1 MSKSVVINLGHG
13 NLCDGFPKVTIQ
25 LWTFSQP
32 LREQFIGSL
41 PPAPNLIELYQ
52 KWQLTYYSLCKSVY
66 LRSRLAGEDDELEID
81 EGAITN
87 VSTVE
92 FEDLCQ
98 QLQESMNAWLKSE
111 SILNTSRQLRTL
123 LNPTEEI
130 RIILETDNEIIRRI
144 PWYRCDLFNDYPH
157 AEIALS
163 QSEYKRPKLSQL
175 QVHRKTVRIL
185 AILGNSEGIS
195 LEVESEFIK
204 NFPGA
209 EPVFL
214 VNPTRQE
221 FNTQLWDSAGW
232 DLLFFAGHSHSEG
245 ETGRIY
251 INENKTNNSLTIEQ
265 LEEALKAAIDN
276 GLRLAIFNSCDGLGL
291 ANALQKLN
299 FSTVVVMREP
309 VPNFVAQEF
318 FKYFLQVFAQEQLP
332 LHLSVQQARRKLHG
346 LEDDFPGASWLPV
359 ICINPAA
366 EPPTWLQLSEKTL
379 HSHLDQN
386 TKIRATSKYQDWGE
400 AIDASVFYG
409 RTEELTTLRQ
419 WIIKEDCRLITL
431 IGMGGIG
438 KTTLSVK
445 LAHFLE
451 DEFEYLIWRSLRN
464 APSIHELLSDL
475 INFLSNQQQT
485 VLPETLDGKISCVI
499 KYLRNSRCLLVLDNG
514 ESILCN
520 DKRAGAYRQGYEGY
534 EQLFRCLGESKHQSC
549 LVLTSREKPRG
560 ISVKEGINSP
570 IRSLRLFGLT
580 QGEGQE
586 ILAEKGFCVSEEQC
600 RSLVEYY
607 AGNPLALKIVATT
620 IAELFDGNTAQF
632 LQQGTIIFGDISD
645 LLDQQFNRLSILEK
659 QVMYWLTINRKWV
672 SFPELQADMIP
683 AVSLRDLLETL
694 ESLQSRSLIEKKSGK
709 FTQQPVVMEY
719 VIDTF
724 IEQICQEIETQEIAL
739 FNRCAL
745 IKSQAK
751 DYVISAQIRLIL
763 KPVADKL
770 LTLFGHRENIQISL
784 NQLLS
789 KLRSSTLQ
797 KPGYA
802 AGNILNLLWQLHVDL
817 NGYDFSYL
825 TVWQAYLQ
833 GMNLHRVNF
842 ANSDLSKSAL
852 TRTLGG
858 ILSATFSPD
867 GKFLATGID
876 DEIILWE
883 VANIKQII
891 TYSGHIGWVQSLAF
905 SPDGQILASGSND
918 KTIRLWNIHT
928 GQCLKTLRGHTNCV
942 QSLAFSPDGQIL
954 ASGSNDQTIR
964 LWNIQTGQCLK
975 ILPGHTSRVIF
986 ASFASPIG
994 DAARSRSVRFALT
1007 QRCANSL
1014 NGQTLVT
1021 GSEDQTVRVWDV
1033 NTGECLQ
1040 ILETHI
1046 NWVLSIALSPV
1057 RVASPQGFKQ
1067 TLVTASDGTT
1077 VKFWDLASGECI
1089 RILPDYNSYVWA
1101 VAFSPDG
1108 KTLATGSEDKTV
1120 KIWDALTGECLQTL
1134 HEHSERVWLVAFN
1147 PDGQTLISA
1156 SENQTM
1162 KLWDVHTGE
1171 CLRTVDGYSNWVLSV
1186 AFSSDGQM
1194 LASSS
1199 EDQRV
1204 RLWDVVTGECLQ
1216 TLQGHTN
1223 LVSSVTCAPQNIDV
1237 RTNKF
1242 ITSGVETKQKSQILA
1257 SSSDDTTIKLWD
1269 ASTGECVK
1277 TLWGHSSWVHA
1288 ISFSLDG
1295 HILASASRDQ
1305 TVKLWDWR
1313 TGECLH
1319 TLEGHTHRV
1328 KTVAFN
1334 RQSSM
1339 LVSGS
1344 DDNTVKLWEVSTG
1357 ICLQTFPGHSDWV
1370 LSVVFSPCAGILAS
1384 ASGDQTIKLWD
1395 VSTGGNFKTFQGHTY
1410 RVRTIA
1416 FSPDGKTLASG
1427 SDDQT
1432 VKLWDVST
1440 GENFKTFVGHHKAVR
1455 SIAFSPNSPLL
1466 VSCSEDETI
1475 KLWNIE
1481 TGECVKT
1488 MKIDRPYEGMNITN
1502 AIGLTTSQ
1510 KNTLKALGAVER

>member
-13 NLCDGFPKVTIQ
+13 NLCHGFPKVTIQ
-25 LWTFSQP
+25 LWTFNQP
-32 LREQFIGSL
+32 LPEQFIGSL
-41 PPAPNLIELYQ
+41 PPAPKLIELYH
-52 KWQLTYYSLCKSVY
+52 KWQLTYHGLCKSVY
-66 LRSRLAGEDDELEID
+66 LRSRLAGEREDDELEID

-87 VSTVE
+87 ISTVE
-92 FEDLCQ
+92 FQDLCQ

-111 SILNTSRQLRTL
+111 GILNASRQLRTL

-130 RIILETDNEIIRRI
+130 RVILETDNEMMRRI
-144 PWYRCDLFNDYPH
+144 PWYSCDLFNDYPR
-157 AEIALS
+157 AEIVLS
-163 QSEYKRPKLSQL
+163 QSEYKRRELSQP
-175 QVHRKTVRIL
+175 QVDRKIVRIL
-185 AILGNSEGIS
+185 AVFGNSEGIS

-232 DLLFFAGHSHSEG
+232 DILFFAGHSHSEG
-245 ETGRIY
+245 DTGRIY
-251 INENKTNNSLTIEQ
+251 INENNTNNSLTIEQ

-299 FSTVVVMREP
+299 LPAVIVMREP
-309 VPNFVAQEF
+309 VPNLVAQEF
-318 FKYFLQVFAQEQLP
+318 FKYFLQAFALEQLP
-332 LHLSVQQARRKLHG
+332 LHLAVQQARRKLHG

-366 EPPTWLQLSEKTL
+366 EPPTWLQLSDKTL
-379 HSHLDQN
+379 HSHFNQIHLNQN
-386 TKIRATSKYQDWGE
+386 TKTRATSKHQDWGE

-445 LAHFLE
+445 LAQLLQ
-451 DEFEYLIWRSLRN
+451 DDFEYLIWRSLRN

-475 INFLSNQQQT
+475 INFFSNQHQT
-485 VLPETLDGKISCVI
+485 VLPETLDGKISCLI
-499 KYLRNSRCLLVLDNG
+499 KYLRDSRCLLVLDNG
-514 ESILCN
+514 ESILCS

-534 EQLFRCLGESKHQSC
+534 EQLFRSLGESKHQSC

-570 IRSLRLFGLT
+570 VRSLKLFGLT
-580 QGEGQE
+580 QAEGQE

-620 IAELFDGNTAQF
+620 IAELFDGDAAQF
-632 LQQGTIIFGDISD
+632 LQQGTIVFGDISD
-645 LLDQQFNRLSILEK
+645 LLEQQFNRLSILEQ
-659 QVMYWLTINRKWV
+659 QVMYWLTINREWV
-672 SFPELQADMIP
+672 SFTELQGDMIP

-694 ESLQSRSLIEKKSGK
+694 ESLQSRSLIEKKSGN

-719 VIDTF
+719 VIDRF
-724 IEQICQEIETQEIAL
+724 IQEICQEIETEELAL
-739 FNRCAL
+739 FNRCAF

-751 DYVISAQIRLIL
+751 DYVINAQIRLIL
-763 KPVADKL
+763 KPIADKVL
-770 LTLFGHRENIQISL
+770 SLFGQKENIQFYL

-797 KPGYA
+797 KSGYA

-817 NGYDFSYL
+817 NGYDFSNL

-842 ANSDLSKSAL
+842 ANSDLSKCTLS
-852 TRTLGG
+852 RTLGG

-867 GKFLATGID
+867 GKFLATAID

-883 VANIKQII
+883 VANIKQMM
-891 TYSGHIGWVQSLAF
+891 TYSGHTCW
-905 SPDGQILASGSND
+905 
-918 KTIRLWNIHT
+918 
-928 GQCLKTLRGHTNCV
+928 V

-964 LWNIQTGQCLK
+964 LWNIHTGQCLK

-986 ASFASPIG
+986 A
-994 DAARSRSVRFALT
+994 RF
-1007 QRCANSL
+1007 SL
-1014 NGQTLVT
+1014 NGQTLIT

-1046 NWVLSIALSPV
+1046 NWVLSIALSPD
-1057 RVASPQGFKQ
+1057 KQ

-1120 KIWDALTGECLQTL
+1120 KIWDTLTGQCLQTL

-1162 KLWDVHTGE
+1162 KLWDVLTGQ

-1186 AFSSDGQM
+1186 AFSPDGQM

-1223 LVSSVTCAPQNIDV
+1223 LVSSVTFAPQNINV
-1237 RTNKF
+1237 RTGKF
-1242 ITSGVETKQKSQILA
+1242 ITSDIETKQESQILA
-1257 SSSDDTTIKLWD
+1257 STSDDTTIKLWD
-1269 ASTGECVK
+1269 ATTGECVK
-1277 TLWGHSSWVHA
+1277 TLWGHSSWVNA
-1288 ISFSLDG
+1288 VSFSDDG
-1295 HILASASRDQ
+1295 QILASASRDQ
-1305 TVKLWDWR
+1305 TIKLWDWR

-1319 TLEGHTHRV
+1319 TLEGHTHHV

-1334 RQSSM
+1334 PQSSK
-1339 LVSGS
+1339 LASGS
-1344 DDNTVKLWEVSTG
+1344 DDNTVKLWDVSTG
-1357 ICLQTFPGHSDWV
+1357 ICLQTFQGHSDWV
-1370 LSVVFSPCAGILAS
+1370 LSVVFSPCAGMLAS

-1395 VSTGGNFKTFQGHTY
+1395 VSTGENLKTFQGHTY

-1440 GENFKTFVGHHKAVR
+1440 GEILKTFAGHYKAVR
-1455 SIAFSPNSPLL
+1455 SVAFSPNSPLL

-1488 MKIDRPYEGMNITN
+1488 MRIDRPYEGMNIKN

-1510 KNTLKALGAVER
+1510 KNTLKALGAVEK

>member
-32 LREQFIGSL
+32 LPEQFIGSL

-52 KWQLTYYSLCKSVY
+52 KWQLTYYSLSKTVY

-87 VSTVE
+87 VSTVD
-92 FEDLCQ
+92 FQDLCQ

-111 SILNTSRQLRTL
+111 GILNTSRQLRTL

-130 RIILETDNEIIRRI
+130 RVILETDNEIIRRI
-144 PWYRCDLFNDYPH
+144 PWDHCDLFNDYPH

-163 QSEYKRPKLSQL
+163 QSEYKRRELSQP
-175 QVHRKTVRIL
+175 QVHRTIVRIL

-195 LEVESEFIK
+195 LEVESEFLK
-204 NFPGA
+204 NLPGA
-209 EPVFL
+209 EPVFI

-232 DLLFFAGHSHSEG
+232 DILFFAGHSHSEG

-251 INENKTNNSLTIEQ
+251 INENKTNNSLTIQQ

-299 FSTVVVMREP
+299 LPTVIVMREP
-309 VPNFVAQEF
+309 VPNLVAQEF
-318 FKYFLQVFAQEQLP
+318 FKCFLQAFALEQLP
-332 LHLSVQQARRKLHG
+332 LHLAVQQARRKLHG

-379 HSHLDQN
+379 YFHLDQN

-445 LAHFLE
+445 LAQLLE

-475 INFLSNQQQT
+475 INFFSNQQET
-485 VLPETLDGKISCVI
+485 VLPETLDGKISCLI

-534 EQLFRCLGESKHQSC
+534 EQLFRSLGESKHQSC

-580 QGEGQE
+580 QGEGLA

-645 LLDQQFNRLSILEK
+645 LLDQQFNRLSIVEK

-719 VIDTF
+719 VIDRF

-802 AGNILNLLWQLHVDL
+802 AGNILNLLWQLHVDF

-867 GKFLATGID
+867 GKFLATAID

-942 QSLAFSPDGQIL
+942 QSLAFSSDGQIL

-986 ASFASPIG
+986 ASF
-994 DAARSRSVRFALT
+994 
-1007 QRCANSL
+1007 SL

-1046 NWVLSIALSPV
+1046 NWVLSIALSPD
-1057 RVASPQGFKQ
+1057 KQ
-1067 TLVTASDGTT
+1067 TLVTASDNTT

-1134 HEHSERVWLVAFN
+1134 HEHSDSPLGDSYASRVWLVAFN
-1147 PDGQTLISA
+1147 PDGQTLLSA

-1162 KLWDVHTGE
+1162 KLWDVHTGQ

-1186 AFSSDGQM
+1186 AFSPDGQM

-1223 LVSSVTCAPQNIDV
+1223 LVSSVTFAPQNIDV
-1237 RTNKF
+1237 RTSKF
-1242 ITSGVETKQKSQILA
+1242 ITSDVETNQKSQILA

-1269 ASTGECVK
+1269 ATTGECVK
-1277 TLWGHSSWVHA
+1277 TLWGHSSWVNA

-1295 HILASASRDQ
+1295 QILASASRDQ

-1334 RQSSM
+1334 PQSSM
-1339 LVSGS
+1339 LASGS
-1344 DDNTVKLWEVSTG
+1344 DDNTVKLWDVSTG
-1357 ICLQTFPGHSDWV
+1357 ICLQTFQGHSDWV

-1395 VSTGGNFKTFQGHTY
+1395 VSTGENLKTFQGHTY

-1416 FSPDGKTLASG
+1416 FSPDGKILASG

-1432 VKLWDVST
+1432 VKLWDVTT
-1440 GENFKTFVGHHKAVR
+1440 GENLETFAGHHKAVR
-1455 SIAFSPNSPLL
+1455 SVAFSPNSPLL

-1481 TGECVKT
+1481 TGECVRT
-1488 MKIDRPYEGMNITN
+1488 MKIDRPYEGMNIKN